1 MWFNYLV
8 LLTALVLSGTAAYY
22 SIIGLTAIFSAAFWP
37 IVIMGSVLEA
47 GKVVTSVWLHRYW
60 DRATWQYKTY
70 LVPAVAFLM
79 LLTSMGIFGFLSK
92 AHSDQ
97 SLVSGD
103 SQAKV
108 AIYDEKIKISRE
120 NIDASRKALKQMD
133 ESVDQ
138 VMSRSSDEK
147 GADKAVAL
155 RRSQQRE
162 RTRLLTEIEQ
172 EQKKITALNE
182 ERAPLA
188 AESRKIEAEVG
199 PIKYIAALIYDE
211 NPDANVLEK
220 AVRLVII
227 MIVLVFDPLAIA
239 LILASTQGMAW
250 ERIRKKPQTIP
261 DYPKDDGPL
270 TDPELE
276 QIQDAAPKPVD
287 LDQINSEL
295 SQASD
300 TDANLEEL
308 ESELKALTAQPE
320 SLNSEDTERISV
332 LQATIKELEEKF
344 ASSLVQISDLETEL
358 SQARD
363 NLRFST
369 NKVTELEGNLEI
381 NFKKIE
387 QLRSNLATVKDDSIA
402 KDGTIADLTSQ
413 KEDLEAVIVELDQT
427 IQTLEQELQALRT
440 PQDLPDPEPGPEP
453 LPLSIIPE
461 LTAPVVTDNLEI
473 TSRPSEAGFGN
484 TFPDHPEKGD
494 MFVKVDVLPNQA
506 YKFNGVKWIEVDKNQ
521 TDTYLENPQ
530 YVNYLMEKLSSG
542 EVELE
547 SLTDAEQTEI
557 KKILAKEKVL
567 GK

>member
-250 ERIRKKPQTIP
+250 ERIRKKPETIP

-308 ESELKALTAQPE
+308 ESELKELTAQPE

-387 QLRSNLATVKDDSIA
+387 QLRSNLSTVKDDSIA

-494 MFVKVDVLPNQA
+494 MFVRVDVLPNQA
-506 YKFNGVKWIEVDKNQ
+506 YK
-521 TDTYLENPQ
+521 
-530 YVNYLMEKLSSG
+530 
-542 EVELE
+542 
-547 SLTDAEQTEI
+547 
-557 KKILAKEKVL
+557 
-567 GK
+567 

>member
-250 ERIRKKPQTIP
+250 ERIRKKPETLP
-261 DYPKDDGPL
+261 DYPEDDGPL
-270 TDPELE
+270 SDPELE

-300 TDANLEEL
+300 TEANLEEL

-363 NLRFST
+363 NLRFSS

-387 QLRSNLATVKDDSIA
+387 QLRSNLGTVKDDSIA

-494 MFVKVDVLPNQA
+494 MFVRVDVLPNQA